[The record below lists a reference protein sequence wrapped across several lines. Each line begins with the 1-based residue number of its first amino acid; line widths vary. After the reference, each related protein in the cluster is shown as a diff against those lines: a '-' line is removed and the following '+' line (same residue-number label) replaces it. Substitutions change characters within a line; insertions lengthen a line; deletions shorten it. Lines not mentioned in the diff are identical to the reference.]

1 MFLSIEEWL
10 DSLVPTFRCWPLT
23 GYGTFLL
30 AMILVGVLSILGMIF

>member
-10 DSLVPTFRCWPLT
+10 ASLIPSFRWPLT